1 MRGGTAVQ
9 EQLDQGP
16 RKRVQRVP
24 YELAVR
30 LVGERALAAECP
42 NRRTLDYAWRPI
54 GVPPERLCW
63 LLIRQ
68 RTTKPG
74 PKTDSPVIDTVRMIA
89 DRTKQG
95 GVDWD
100 YLTQTV
106 DRLWRDIRRAK
117 SR

>member
-1 MRGGTAVQ
+1 MRSSAVQ
-9 EQLDQGP
+9 IDDTQP

-24 YELAVR
+24 YALAVQ

-42 NRRTLDYAWRPI
+42 NRRTLDYTWRPV

-68 RTTKPG
+68 RTAKAT
-74 PKTDSPVIDTVRMIA
+74 KTDHDPPVIDTVRMIA
-89 DRTKQG
+89 DRTNRT

-106 DRLWRDIRRAK
+106 DRLWRDIKRAK